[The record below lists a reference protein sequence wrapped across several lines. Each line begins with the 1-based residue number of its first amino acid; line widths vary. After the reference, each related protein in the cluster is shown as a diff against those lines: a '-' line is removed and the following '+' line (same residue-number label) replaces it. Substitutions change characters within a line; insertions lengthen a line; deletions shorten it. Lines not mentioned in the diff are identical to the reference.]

1 MSTPAGGLQQRES
14 QTLNAIL
21 GVVLAFALLFL
32 FVNFFLANKR
42 NNEDRGAIA
51 AINEI
56 QVRSQ
61 QIAKFAAEAAG
72 GNLAA
77 FAALQDTRDQIDARV
92 TALTSGS
99 DGSKFPAVPKIEQNL
114 EVQPKVKLLGDSWN
128 RVKKNANDILT
139 RRSNVGDFTDN
150 AVRFLERIAPLSVR
164 SDQLAK
170 SLADV
175 SAPQDQ
181 IYVASRQVA
190 IAERII
196 RRLTEIQA
204 AGENASSARDGSAYD
219 AAMSPGRRATIS

>member
-1 MSTPAGGLQQRES
+1 MSTPKGGLQQRES

-42 NNEDRGAIA
+42 NTEDRGAIA

-92 TALTSGS
+92 TALTAGS
-99 DGSKFPAVPKIEQNL
+99 DGVKFPAVPK
-114 EVQPKVKLLGDSWN
+114 
-128 RVKKNANDILT
+128 
-139 RRSNVGDFTDN
+139 
-150 AVRFLERIAPLSVR
+150 
-164 SDQLAK
+164 
-170 SLADV
+170 
-175 SAPQDQ
+175 
-181 IYVASRQVA
+181 
-190 IAERII
+190 
-196 RRLTEIQA
+196 
-204 AGENASSARDGSAYD
+204 
-219 AAMSPGRRATIS
+219 ATL